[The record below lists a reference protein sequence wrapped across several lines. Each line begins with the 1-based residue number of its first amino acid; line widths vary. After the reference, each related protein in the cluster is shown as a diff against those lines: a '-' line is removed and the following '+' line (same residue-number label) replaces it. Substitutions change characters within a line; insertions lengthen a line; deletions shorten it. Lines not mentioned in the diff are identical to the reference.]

1 MVVSLDAQEM
11 TDGTTSVGF
20 SGRQGFKSVNT
31 TIHEATLRKTE
42 ENYNLNKTFD
52 PEKYGMLLCPLC
64 DGKGFIINP
73 KRKCCPKCGGFG
85 LIKKE
90 NGPKGD

>member
-1 MVVSLDAQEM
+1 M
-11 TDGTTSVGF
+11 
-20 SGRQGFKSVNT
+20 RQLLEKR
-31 TIHEATLRKTE
+31 RKI
-42 ENYNLNKTFD
+42 NLNKTFD

-73 KRKCCPKCGGFG
+73 ERKCCPKCGGFG

-90 NGPKGD
+90 NGPEGNL